1 MEPSFG
7 KFTVELDEEYIEK
20 IVKQRVDEV
29 LQELALPKV
38 LSIDIND
45 VKRITGIK
53 HEKSL
58 QKILSDPRI
67 LQHQFRLSENG
78 PRRWNAQGFEIAY
91 QEVMHDLKKTF

>member
-1 MEPSFG
+1 ME
-7 KFTVELDEEYIEK
+7 VQIQLDEQHINN
-20 IVKQRVDEV
+20 IVSQLVTERLEA
-29 LQELALPKV
+29 LALPKV

-91 QEVMHDLKKTF
+91 QEVMHDLRNMY

>member
-20 IVKQRVDEV
+20 IIKQRVDEV
-29 LQELALPKV
+29 LQELALPRV

-58 QKILSDPRI
+58 QPILSDPRI
-67 LQHQFRLSENG
+67 FQHQFRLSENG
-78 PRRWNAQGFEIAY
+78 PRHWNAQGFEEAY
-91 QEVMHDLKKTF
+91 KEIMRDLRSTY

>member
-20 IVKQRVDEV
+20 IIKQRVDEV

-38 LSIDIND
+38 LSIDIKD
-45 VKRITGIK
+45 VKRITGVNSEIT
-53 HEKSL
+53 L

-67 LQHQFRLSENG
+67 LQHQFRFGEGG
-78 PRRWNAQGFEIAY
+78 PRHWDAKGFEAAY
-91 QEVMHDLKKTF
+91 KQVMNDLKKTF

>member
-20 IVKQRVDEV
+20 IIKQRVDEV

-38 LSIDIND
+38 LSIDIKD

-53 HEKSL
+53 NEKSL
-58 QKILSDPRI
+58 QIILSDPRI
-67 LQHQFRLSENG
+67 LRHQFRLSENG
-78 PRRWNAQGFEIAY
+78 HRRWNAQGFEKGFKEI
-91 QEVMHDLKKTF
+91 MRDLRSTY